1 MSRAQEFSPQG
12 MLWDRIVQ
20 EKFLEQKASALVW
33 RERHNFHLR
42 GESGLRAWPR

>member
-1 MSRAQEFSPQG
+1 MSRAQEFSPQV

-33 RERHNFHLR
+33 RERHNIHVR
-42 GESGLRAWPR
+42 GGPG